1 MIPQYLWQGDSQLLV
16 VFSQVVDPIAN
27 DSVIALDKWLA
38 TANFEGVLESI
49 PAYGTLAVTVD
60 HEFFSQ
66 VDFEEG
72 VAETLSQYKDLLD
85 DQTFDKNQ
93 PLGQTIGIPVLYGG
107 EAGPDMGFVCEHTGL
122 MEKDVIAIHSGADYR
137 VYMLGFMPGFPYLGG
152 MPPELKTP
160 RLTVPKLKIEAG
172 SVGIADGQTGIY
184 PLESPGGWR
193 IIGRTPL
200 KLFDRLRDQPTLLCA
215 GDHLKFV
222 PIDLTTFKKLQE
234 DGGASWVF

>member
-1 MIPQYLWQGDSQLLV
+1 MIPQYKWQGDSQLLV
-16 VFSQVVDPIAN
+16 VFSKEVDQIAN
-27 DSVIALDKWLA
+27 DSVIALDKWLMG
-38 TANFEGVLESI
+38 ANVEGIVETI
-49 PAYGTLAVTVD
+49 PAYGTLAVTID

-66 VDFEEG
+66 VDFED
-72 VAETLSQYKDLLD
+72 AI
-85 DQTFDKNQ
+85 DQFLTQEKEAQ
-93 PLGQTIGIPVLYGG
+93 IRGQKQALGQLIRIPVLYGG
-107 EAGPDMGFVCEHTGL
+107 EAGPDLQFVCDHTGL
-122 MEKDVIAIHSGADYR
+122 TEKEVVAKHSNADYR

-160 RLTVPKLKIEAG
+160 RLTMPKLKIEAG

-200 KLFDRLRDQPTLLCA
+200 KIFDRLREQPTLLCA
-215 GDHLKFV
+215 GDQLRFV
-222 PIDLTTFKKLQE
+222 PIDAATFEKLQQ

>member
-16 VFSQVVDPIAN
+16 VFSQVVDPKSN

-38 TANFEGVLESI
+38 TANLDGIVEAI

-66 VDFEEG
+66 VDFEDAVEN
-72 VAETLSQYKDLLD
+72 ALTETYSFTENY
-85 DQTFDKNQ
+85 NQ
-93 PLGQTIGIPVLYGG
+93 GRVIGIPVLYGG

-152 MPPELKTP
+152 MPQKLKTP

-222 PIDLTTFKKLQE
+222 PIDLTTFLKLQE